1 MTISRLSLLSCGALL
16 CLTSAQAVDLCH
28 SGRAQSPAAITQ
40 ADINAPALPPLQA
53 DYRAAPLVLDND
65 GHTLRVRLKDAG
77 ALQLGSNR
85 YTLTQFHFHTP
96 GGETLDGEAFPF
108 SAHVLHRG
116 VGGGLLALTVPFRL
130 GAENPLLTRLLPL
143 VPAAH
148 APTVR
153 VTGASVNAIALLG
166 SDRRYLRYKGS
177 LTDAPCTEGVDWLV
191 LRQPQT
197 LSAAQLAQWKK
208 LFADNMRA
216 PQPLNGRRV
225 GASKG

>member
-1 MTISRLSLLSCGALL
+1 M
-16 CLTSAQAVDLCH
+16 
-28 SGRAQSPAAITQ
+28 
-40 ADINAPALPPLQA
+40 QA
-53 DYRAAPLVLDND
+53 DYRAAAQVLDND
-65 GHTLRVRLKDAG
+65 GHTLRVRLKNAG
-77 ALQLGSNR
+77 ALQLGSTR
-85 YTLTQFHFHTP
+85 FTLTQFHFHTP

-116 VGGGLLALTVPFRL
+116 PGGGLLA
-130 GAENPLLTRLLPL
+130 
-143 VPAAH
+143 
-148 APTVR
+148 
-153 VTGASVNAIALLG
+153 
-166 SDRRYLRYKGS
+166 

-197 LSAAQLAQWKK
+197 LSAAQLAQWQK